1 MDTKP
6 YKITEEDSSKV
17 QQPAVAYS
25 SLKSSETE
33 ELRAKAADLLMKI
46 NNPELLKSAIEE
58 LEMLA
63 LADSP
68 EKSPLQFTLEE
79 LNERLLIS
87 LEESRQG
94 LVVDHED
101 VLKMWEEWMR

>member
-1 MDTKP
+1 MNTKP

-33 ELRAKAADLLMKI
+33 ELRAKAADLLTKI

-68 EKSPLQFTLEE
+68 EKSPIQYTVEE
-79 LNERLLIS
+79 LKERLLIS

-94 LVVDHED
+94 LGVSHEEM
-101 VLKMWEEWMR
+101 LKRNAEWWL